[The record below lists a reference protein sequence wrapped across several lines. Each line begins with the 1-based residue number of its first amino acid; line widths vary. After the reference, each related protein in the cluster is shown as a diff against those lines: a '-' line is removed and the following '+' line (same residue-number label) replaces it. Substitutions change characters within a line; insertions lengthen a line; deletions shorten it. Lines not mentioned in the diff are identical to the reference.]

1 MYVNAASVRL
11 MDSWNSLRLHDMTA
25 GVGLVP
31 VWCQFNTPSTRGA
44 TAEFFGPIRT
54 TGSMEGAA
62 GTDRAEMRH

>member
-1 MYVNAASVRL
+1 
-11 MDSWNSLRLHDMTA
+11 MTA

-54 TGSMEGAA
+54 TGSMEGAV
-62 GTDRAEMRH
+62 GTDRAEMLH